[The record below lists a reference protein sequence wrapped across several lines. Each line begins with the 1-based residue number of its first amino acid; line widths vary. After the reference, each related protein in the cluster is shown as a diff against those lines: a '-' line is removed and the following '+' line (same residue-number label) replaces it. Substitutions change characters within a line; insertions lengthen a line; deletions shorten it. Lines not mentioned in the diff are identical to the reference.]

1 MRKIDLTSGKELNVI
16 SLLSIPLIGSSLLQF
31 LYNFIDMLFVGGLG
45 SDAIASVGSA
55 SFFINLGY
63 SIQAMIVVGGGIKI
77 AHAMGSKND
86 IESTSYIGISLLLN
100 FVIGIITIFGFLF
113 FGNELLGFL
122 NLQNDAVQSNAY
134 QFLAVSGFML
144 FFSYFNAFF
153 IRMFNSFGN
162 NKQSFYISAFGLL
175 LNIILDPI
183 FIYTLEWGVIG
194 AAIATLIAQVFMF
207 ILFVYLARNV
217 LFQKN
222 IILISYHKAL
232 EIIKLGIPMSIQR
245 ILFTLINIILAKFI
259 ASYGTDAVAAQKIG
273 LQIESVT
280 FIVMG
285 GLNGAVSSF
294 IGQNFGAKKYL
305 RILKGYRASLLLGIS
320 YAFLTSIIFIF
331 LADEL
336 GQLFTNNTETIA
348 ITSSY
353 LKIIGLSQ
361 IFMAMEMICN
371 GVYTGIGL
379 PKIPSAISIVFTLI
393 RIPLAL
399 LLIPIFGLSGI
410 WWSIA
415 ITTFVKGVLSIIL
428 FSVIYRRKYQHE
440 I

>member
-1 MRKIDLTSGKELNVI
+1 MKKNDLTSGKELSVI
-16 SLLSIPLIGSSLLQF
+16 ALLSLPLIGSSLLQF

-63 SIQAMIVVGGGIKI
+63 SIQAMIVVGGSIKI
-77 AHAMGSKND
+77 AHALGSKNER
-86 IESTSYIGISLLLN
+86 ESTSYIGVSLLLN
-100 FVIGIITIFGFLF
+100 FVIGICTILGFLF
-113 FGNELLGFL
+113 FGNQLLNIL
-122 NLQNDAVQSNAY
+122 DLQNETVQFHAY
-134 QFLAVSGFML
+134 QYLAVSGFAL
-144 FFSYFNAFF
+144 FFSYFNTFF
-153 IRMFNSFGN
+153 IRMFSSFGN
-162 NKQSFYISAFGLL
+162 NKQSFYISALGLI

-194 AAIATLIAQVFMF
+194 AAIATLIAQILML
-207 ILFVYLARNV
+207 ILFVYLARNI

-222 IILISYHKAL
+222 IMKISTHKAL
-232 EIIKLGIPMSIQR
+232 EILKLGIPMSTQR
-245 ILFTLINIILAKFI
+245 VLFTGINIILAKFI

-285 GLNGAVSSF
+285 SLNGAVSSF

-305 RILKGYRASLLLGIS
+305 RILNGYRISLLLGGL
-320 YAFLTSIIFIF
+320 YAFLTSIAFIF
-331 LADEL
+331 FSKELA
-336 GQLFTNNTETIA
+336 QLFTNDPETIA
-348 ITSSY
+348 FTSSY
-353 LKIIGLSQ
+353 LIIIGYSQ
-361 IFMAMEMICN
+361 IFMAMEIICN

-379 PKIPSAISIVFTLI
+379 PKIPSAISIVFTLM

-399 LLIPIFGLSGI
+399 YLMPIFGLNGI

-415 ITTFVKGVLSIIL
+415 ISSFVKGIVSI
-428 FSVIYRRKYQHE
+428 VIFNIVFRRKYKNE
-440 I
+440 L

>member
-1 MRKIDLTSGKELNVI
+1 MRKIDLTSGKELSVI
-16 SLLSIPLIGSSLLQF
+16 SLLSFPLIGSSLLQF

-45 SDAIASVGSA
+45 PDAIASVGSA

-63 SIQAMIVVGGGIKI
+63 SIQAMVVVGGGIKI

-86 IESTSYIGISLLLN
+86 IENTSYIGISLFLN
-100 FVIGIITIFGFLF
+100 FLIGIITIFGFF
-113 FGNELLGFL
+113 FTGNHLLDFL

-134 QFLAVSGFML
+134 QFLAVSGVML
-144 FFSYFNAFF
+144 LFSYLNTFF
-153 IRMFNSFGN
+153 IRMFSSFGN

-194 AAIATLIAQVFMF
+194 AAIATLIAQVLMF

-222 IILISYHKAL
+222 IIQFSYHKAL

-245 ILFTLINIILAKFI
+245 VLFTVINIILAKYI

-285 GLNGAVSSF
+285 SLNGAVGSF

-305 RILKGYRASLLLGIS
+305 RILKGYHVSLLLGIS
-320 YAFLTSIIFIF
+320 YALLTSVIFFF
-331 LADEL
+331 LSEQLA
-336 GQLFTNNTETIA
+336 QLFTTDTETIA

-361 IFMAMEMICN
+361 IFMAMEIICN

-379 PKIPSAISIVFTLI
+379 PKIPSAISIVFTLM

-399 LLIPIFGLSGI
+399 LLIPIFGLNGI

-415 ITTFVKGVLSIIL
+415 ISSFIKGILSIVI
-428 FSVIYRRKYQHE
+428 FNVIYRRKYQHE

>member
-1 MRKIDLTSGKELNVI
+1 MKKIDLTSGKELSVI

-45 SDAIASVGSA
+45 PDAIASVGSA
-55 SFFINLGY
+55 SFYINLGY

-100 FVIGIITIFGFLF
+100 LLIGIITIFGLLF
-113 FGNELLGFL
+113 FGNQLLDFL
-122 NLQNDAVQSNAY
+122 GLQNDAVQSNAY
-134 QFLAVSGFML
+134 QYLVVSGFML
-144 FFSYFNAFF
+144 FFSYFNTFF

-162 NKQSFYISAFGLL
+162 NKQSFYISALGLL

-183 FIYTLEWGVIG
+183 FIYTLKWGVIG
-194 AAIATLIAQVFMF
+194 AAIATLIAQVLMF
-207 ILFVYLARNV
+207 ILFVYLARDV

-222 IILISYHKAL
+222 IMQISYHKAL
-232 EIIKLGIPMSIQR
+232 EIIKLGIPMSTQR
-245 ILFTLINIILAKFI
+245 VLFTVINIILAKFI

-305 RILKGYRASLLLGIS
+305 RILKGYRVSLLLGIS
-320 YAFLTSIIFIF
+320 YAFLTSIIFFF
-331 LADEL
+331 LSEGLA
-336 GQLFTNNTETIA
+336 QLFTNDTETIA

-361 IFMAMEMICN
+361 IFMAMEIICN

-379 PKIPSAISIVFTLI
+379 PKIPSAISIVFTLM

-399 LLIPIFGLSGI
+399 LLIPVIGLDGI

-415 ITTFVKGVLSIIL
+415 ISSFIKGMLSIGI
-428 FSVIYRRKYQHE
+428 FNVIYRRKYQHE

>member
-1 MRKIDLTSGKELNVI
+1 MKKIDLTSGKELSVI
-16 SLLSIPLIGSSLLQF
+16 TLLSIPLIGSSLLQF

-45 SDAIASVGSA
+45 SDAVAAVGSA
-55 SFFINLGY
+55 GFFINLGY
-63 SIQAMIVVGGGIKI
+63 AVQAMIVVGGGIKI

-86 IESTSYIGISLLLN
+86 IESTSYIGVSMLLN
-100 FVIGIITIFGFLF
+100 FLIGIITILGFLF
-113 FGNELLGFL
+113 FGNQLLDYL
-122 NLQNDAVQSNAY
+122 DLQNDAVQSNAY
-134 QFLAVSGFML
+134 QYLSVSAFML
-144 FFSYFNAFF
+144 LFSYFNTFF
-153 IRMFNSFGN
+153 IRMFSSFGN

-194 AAIATLIAQVFMF
+194 AAIATLIAQIIMF
-207 ILFVYLARNV
+207 ILFVHLARNV

-222 IILISYHKAL
+222 ILRVSYLKTW
-232 EIIKLGIPMSIQR
+232 EIIRLGIPMSTQR
-245 ILFTLINIILAKFI
+245 VLFTVINIILAKFI

-285 GLNGAVSSF
+285 SLNSAVSSF
-294 IGQNFGAKKYL
+294 IGQNFGAKEYF
-305 RILKGYRASLLLGIS
+305 RILKGYRASLFLGIS
-320 YAFLTSIIFIF
+320 YALLTSVIFIF
-331 LADEL
+331 VSEELAR
-336 GQLFTNNTETIA
+336 LFTNDTETIA
-348 ITSSY
+348 ITSFY

-361 IFMAMEMICN
+361 IFMAMEIICN

-379 PKIPSAISIVFTLI
+379 PKIPSAISIVFTFI

-399 LLIPIFGLSGI
+399 YLIPIFGLNGI

-415 ITTFVKGVLSIIL
+415 ISSFVKGILSIVIL
-428 FSVIYRRKYQHE
+428 NVIFRRKYQHE

>member
-1 MRKIDLTSGKELNVI
+1 MKKIDLTSGKELSVI
-16 SLLSIPLIGSSLLQF
+16 TLLSIPLIGSSLLQF
-31 LYNFIDMLFVGGLG
+31 LYNFIDMLFVGELG
-45 SDAIASVGSA
+45 PDAIASVGSA

-77 AHAMGSKND
+77 AHAMGSKNE
-86 IESTSYIGISLLLN
+86 IESTSFIGISLLLN
-100 FVIGIITIFGFLF
+100 FLIGIITIFGFLF
-113 FGNELLGFL
+113 FGNQLLDFL
-122 NLQNDAVQSNAY
+122 DLQNDAVQSNAY
-134 QFLAVSGFML
+134 QYLALSGFML
-144 FFSYFNAFF
+144 FFSYFNTFF
-153 IRMFNSFGN
+153 IRMFSSFGN
-162 NKQSFYISAFGLL
+162 NKQSFYISSFGLL

-194 AAIATLIAQVFMF
+194 AAIATIIAQVLMF

-217 LFQKN
+217 LFQRN
-222 IILISYHKAL
+222 ILQSSYHKVL
-232 EIIKLGIPMSIQR
+232 EIIRLGIPMSVQR
-245 ILFTLINIILAKFI
+245 VLFTVINIILAKLV
-259 ASYGTDAVAAQKIG
+259 ASYGTDAIAAQKIG

-285 GLNGAVSSF
+285 SLNGAVSSF

-305 RILKGYRASLLLGIS
+305 RILKGYRASVLLGIS
-320 YAFLTSIIFIF
+320 YALLTSIMFIF
-331 LADEL
+331 LSEEL
-336 GQLFTNNTETIA
+336 AQLFTNDTETIA

-353 LKIIGLSQ
+353 LQIIGLSQ
-361 IFMAMEMICN
+361 IFMAVEIICN

-399 LLIPIFGLSGI
+399 LLMPVFGLNGI

-415 ITTFVKGVLSIIL
+415 ISSFIKGILSIVI
-428 FSVIYRRKYQHE
+428 FNVIYRRRYHHE

>member
-1 MRKIDLTSGKELNVI
+1 MKKIDLTSGKELSVI

-45 SDAIASVGSA
+45 SDAIAAVGSA
-55 SFFINLGY
+55 GFFINLGY

-86 IESTSYIGISLLLN
+86 KESTSYIGISLLLN
-100 FVIGIITIFGFLF
+100 FLLGIITILGFLF
-113 FGNELLGFL
+113 FGNQLLDFL
-122 NLQNDAVQSNAY
+122 DLQNDAVQFNAY
-134 QFLAVSGFML
+134 QYLTVSGFML
-144 FFSYFNAFF
+144 LFSYFNTFF
-153 IRMFNSFGN
+153 IRMFSSFGN

-194 AAIATLIAQVFMF
+194 AAIATLIAQVLMF

-222 IILISYHKAL
+222 IIQISYHKAL
-232 EIIKLGIPMSIQR
+232 EIIRLGIPMSTQR
-245 ILFTLINIILAKFI
+245 VLFTVINIILAKLI

-285 GLNGAVSSF
+285 SLNGAVSSF
-294 IGQNFGAKKYL
+294 IGQNFGAKEYI
-305 RILKGYRASLLLGIS
+305 RILKGYRATLLLGIS
-320 YAFLTSIIFIF
+320 YAFVTSIIFIF
-331 LADEL
+331 LSEEL
-336 GQLFTNNTETIA
+336 AQLFTNDTETIA
-348 ITSSY
+348 MTSSY

-361 IFMAMEMICN
+361 IFMSIEIICN

-399 LLIPIFGLSGI
+399 FLTPVFGLNGI

-415 ITTFVKGVLSIIL
+415 LSSFIKGILSIVI
-428 FSVIYRRKYQHE
+428 FNVIYRRKYQHG

>member
-1 MRKIDLTSGKELNVI
+1 MKKIDLTSGKELSVI
-16 SLLSIPLIGSSLLQF
+16 TLLSIPLIGSSLLQF

-45 SDAIASVGSA
+45 SDAVAAVGSA
-55 SFFINLGY
+55 GFFINLGY
-63 SIQAMIVVGGGIKI
+63 AVQAMIVVGGGIKI
-77 AHAMGSKND
+77 AHAMGSNND
-86 IESTSYIGISLLLN
+86 IDSTSYIGISMLLN
-100 FVIGIITIFGFLF
+100 FLIGIITI
-113 FGNELLGFL
+113 LGFL
-122 NLQNDAVQSNAY
+122 LFGNQLLDYLDLQNEAVQFNAY
-134 QFLAVSGFML
+134 QYLTVSGFML
-144 FFSYFNAFF
+144 FFSYFNTFF
-153 IRMFNSFGN
+153 IRMFSSFGN

-194 AAIATLIAQVFMF
+194 AAIATLIAQVIMF
-207 ILFVYLARNV
+207 ILFVYLARNI

-222 IILISYHKAL
+222 IVRVSYHKTW
-232 EIIKLGIPMSIQR
+232 EIIRLGIPMSTQR
-245 ILFTLINIILAKFI
+245 VLFTVINIILAKLI

-285 GLNGAVSSF
+285 SLNSAVSSF
-294 IGQNFGAKKYL
+294 IGQNFGAEKPF
-305 RILKGYRASLLLGIS
+305 RILKGYRASLFLGIS
-320 YAFLTSIIFIF
+320 YALLTSVIFIF
-331 LADEL
+331 VSEELA
-336 GQLFTNNTETIA
+336 QLFTNDTETIA
-348 ITSSY
+348 ITSFY

-361 IFMAMEMICN
+361 IFMAMEIICN

-379 PKIPSAISIVFTLI
+379 PKIPSAISIVFTFI

-399 LLIPIFGLSGI
+399 FLIPIFGLNGI

-415 ITTFVKGVLSIIL
+415 ISSFIKGILSIVIL
-428 FSVIYRRKYQHE
+428 NIIIRRKYQHE

>member
-1 MRKIDLTSGKELNVI
+1 MKKIDLTSGKELSVI
-16 SLLSIPLIGSSLLQF
+16 THLSIPLIGSSLLQF

-45 SDAIASVGSA
+45 SDAVAAVGSA
-55 SFFINLGY
+55 GFFINLGY
-63 SIQAMIVVGGGIKI
+63 AVQAMIVVGGGIKI

-86 IESTSYIGISLLLN
+86 IESTSYIGGSMLLN
-100 FVIGIITIFGFLF
+100 FLIGTITILGFLF
-113 FGNELLGFL
+113 FGNQLLDYL
-122 NLQNDAVQSNAY
+122 DLQNNAVQSNAY
-134 QFLAVSGFML
+134 QYLTVSGFML
-144 FFSYFNAFF
+144 LFSYFNTFF
-153 IRMFNSFGN
+153 IRMFSSFGN
-162 NKQSFYISAFGLL
+162 NKQSFYISTLGLL

-183 FIYTLEWGVIG
+183 FIYTLEWGVMG
-194 AAIATLIAQVFMF
+194 AAIATLMAQVIMF

-222 IILISYHKAL
+222 IIRVSYHKTL
-232 EIIKLGIPMSIQR
+232 EIIGLGIPMSTQR
-245 ILFTLINIILAKFI
+245 VIFTVINIILAKLI

-285 GLNGAVSSF
+285 SLNSAVSSF
-294 IGQNFGAKKYL
+294 IGQNFGAKKYS
-305 RILKGYRASLLLGIS
+305 RILKGYRASLFLGIS
-320 YAFLTSIIFIF
+320 YALLTSIIFIF
-331 LADEL
+331 VSEELA
-336 GQLFTNNTETIA
+336 QLFTNDTETIA
-348 ITSSY
+348 ITSFY

-361 IFMAMEMICN
+361 IFMAMEIICN

-379 PKIPSAISIVFTLI
+379 PKIPSAISIVFTFI

-399 LLIPIFGLSGI
+399 FLIPIFGLNGI

-415 ITTFVKGVLSIIL
+415 ISSFVKGILSIIIL
-428 FSVIYRRKYQHE
+428 NVIFRRKYQHE